1 MRLDQSATVA
11 LFVLAAVP
19 SIQAMQAATLD
30 ETSTNRVEIGV
41 GHVSESDD
49 RFGRYNGLED
59 NGFFAVLGLEYL
71 HGPAFDADRAVYWSV
86 LIHDAGLD
94 NRRVEGQLGRQGRYR
109 IAASYRERAARRG
122 SASTIY
128 APGSGEPLL
137 PPDWVPAGT
146 TADMS
151 RLLPSLNEFRQFQDR
166 RELGLAGKIHLNRQ
180 WTFSSAVGQED
191 RDGTSLVAGHFG
203 NTGGNPRAAFLPAPI
218 DYRTRHVDAELAWA
232 TRDRQIRA
240 GYHASLFSNNQPS
253 VSFANPFSTIG
264 GWAEGSGFPDGRGEL
279 ALAPDNQFHQ
289 LSLGGRWQLRP
300 RLSVL
305 ADLALGRL
313 QQDEEFL
320 AYTANPILA
329 QSVVQPLPAEGLN
342 GQIDTTA
349 LNLRL
354 NGQFGSTG
362 RWTLSYRLDDRD
374 NQTPRLELVGI
385 GADSQTQNVSE
396 TSSRRRYNLPY
407 DYRDQHLRLDTRW
420 TWANRTRL
428 TVAASQRR
436 IDRSLTARDRTDET
450 RLDAQL
456 GRPVL
461 DWLELGIKTSWS
473 DRDGSTYN
481 GANGFL
487 ASHDPGYTDTLANQW
502 SNLPT
507 LRHFHLADRRR
518 THIGIHAN
526 LNPSPAWN
534 LSVEAATMTQRY
546 RHSEIGL
553 TDSGADQLTLHLGW
567 VPDRRFRTHAFVSW
581 ERLDSDQSGFSFRGG
596 GNQASDLNNPER
608 FWLVEHE
615 DRILTSGAGFQR
627 SFFDDQLDLRADLV
641 FARATAELDITT
653 GSALSSEPLPDISNR
668 LRSIMIRLD
677 YRLTNATTLKL
688 SFWNEDFRVRDWA
701 LDGVEVN
708 QLANVILPGESSPD
722 YNVNVFSAAL
732 RYRFR

>member
-1 MRLDQSATVA
+1 MRLQQSASRFLTA
-11 LFVLAAVP
+11 LFLAPSALALEAVP
-19 SIQAMQAATLD
+19 SGM
-30 ETSTNRVEIGV
+30 TSTNHVEIGV

-59 NGFFAVLGLEYL
+59 KGFFAVLGLEYL
-71 HGPAFDADRAVYWSV
+71 HRPAFDADRADFWSV
-86 LIHDAGLD
+86 MIRDAGLD
-94 NRRVEGQLGRQGRYR
+94 NRRFEAQLGRQGRYR
-109 IAASYRERAARRG
+109 VDVRYRERSARHG
-122 SASTIY
+122 SGSTIY
-128 APGSGEPLL
+128 SPGSSQLLL

-151 RLLPSLNEFRQFQDR
+151 GLLPSLTEIRQFQDR

-180 WTFSSAVGQED
+180 WTFSSAVRQEE
-191 RDGTSLVAGHFG
+191 RDGTHLVAGHFG

-232 TRDRQIRA
+232 RKDRQIRA
-240 GYHASLFSNNQPS
+240 AYHASLFSNNQPS

-305 ADLALGRL
+305 ADFAIGRL

-320 AYTANPILA
+320 AYTTNPILA
-329 QSVVQPLPAEGLN
+329 QSVVQPLPADGLN
-342 GQIDTTA
+342 GRIDTTT

-354 NGQFGSTG
+354 NGQFRSNG

-374 NQTPRLELVGI
+374 NRTPGLELVGI
-385 GADSQTQNVSE
+385 GADSQTQDVSE

-407 DYRDQHLRLDTRW
+407 DYRDQRLRLDTRW

-461 DWLELGIKTSWS
+461 DWLELGIKASWS
-473 DRDGSTYN
+473 ERDGSTYN
-481 GANGFL
+481 GASGFL

-502 SNLPT
+502 VNLPT

-518 THIGIHAN
+518 TRVGVHAN
-526 LNPSPAWN
+526 LTPSPAWN
-534 LSVEAATMTQRY
+534 LNVEAATLAQRY
-546 RHSEIGL
+546 QHSEVGL
-553 TDSGADQLTLHLGW
+553 TDSGADQLSAHLGW
-567 VPDRRFRTHAFVSW
+567 APARNVRAHAFISL

-608 FWLVEHE
+608 FWRVAHE

-627 SFFDDQLDLRADLV
+627 SFFDDRLDLRADVV

-677 YRLTNATTLKL
+677 YRLTKATTLKL

-708 QLANVILPGESSPD
+708 QLGNVILPGESSPD
-722 YNVNVFSAAL
+722 YNVNIFSAAL